1 MSLLAICLLLGV
13 AAARAAPNPV
23 ARFALDEGAGYRAAD
38 SSEYGHVGIVRAPGW
53 TDGKL
58 GKALCFAE
66 PRSAVRVSS
75 RRQLR
80 LGEQVSI
87 VAWIRPRAVDAAE
100 DISRVIVAKN
110 DEYLLRIDK
119 PSEGGRIS
127 FFCHVGS
134 PAVTW
139 EPRVSSTVPPTPD
152 VWHHVAVTWD
162 GKALRLYLDGELQAE
177 RERTGMPNPNPYPV
191 MIGNFEYPSCHGG
204 NFGGCIDEVGI
215 YAEALSEAQIR
226 ELWER
231 P

>member
-1 MSLLAICLLLGV
+1 MYLLATCLLLG
-13 AAARAAPNPV
+13 AAVARAAPEPV
-23 ARFALDEGAGYRAAD
+23 AWFSLDEGARYRAAD
-38 SSEYGHVGIVRAPGW
+38 SSEYRHAGFVRAPHW
-53 TDGKL
+53 VDGKV
-58 GKALCFAE
+58 GRALCF
-66 PRSAVRVSS
+66 PDSRSAVRVSS
-75 RRQLR
+75 RRQLK
-80 LGEQVSI
+80 LGEQISI
-87 VAWIRPRAVDAAE
+87 VAWIKTRAADAAE
-100 DISRVIVAKN
+100 DISRIIVAKN

-139 EPRVSSTVPPTPD
+139 EPRVSSSTPPTPD

-162 GKALRLYLDGELQAE
+162 GKALRLYLDAELQAE

-215 YAEALSEAQIR
+215 YAEALSHAEIR